1 MRGLFRGIIY
11 CSLWYGSIVA
21 GFLFIACPLLPLMF
35 ISPPKFRRYGD
46 LLFSCWELYPA
57 ALMELLGMKI
67 VVSGDHISPDDSAI
81 LVMNHRTRVDW
92 NFLWGAMYQACLPHI
107 AAHKLKFI
115 LKDPIRHIPGPGWIM
130 QMNSF
135 LYITRRWEVDQG
147 RLSRS
152 LDYLIDLRRR
162 TQLLIFPE
170 GTDLTRSSREK
181 SDKYAAEHGLPTYNY
196 TLHPKT
202 TGFTYLARHLQKSNY
217 LDSVYDLTIGYP
229 DRIPQSE
236 IDLVTGKMPDEIHF
250 HVKRIDISDLPENEV
265 HLRNWLEK
273 RWLLKEE
280 ILKQFAEK
288 KSFSDVPWPKP
299 SQLPLRIALVFWTLL
314 TGSAILL
321 ILTSSFFRFWT
332 ILHVLIFICLS
343 LFSSGFSELE
353 MGWYW
358 HWKRKFT
365 EASPKEIN
373 NKT

>member
-1 MRGLFRGIIY
+1 MRGLVRGIIY

-21 GFLFIACPLLPLMF
+21 GFLFIACPLLPLLL
-35 ISPPKFRRYGD
+35 INPPKFRRYGD

-92 NFLWGAMYQACLPHI
+92 NFLWGAMYQACLPHV

-135 LYITRRWEVDQG
+135 LYITRRWEEDQG

-152 LDYLIDLRRR
+152 LDYLIDLHRR
-162 TQLLIFPE
+162 TQFLIFPE
-170 GTDLTRSSREK
+170 GTDLTRNSKEK
-181 SDKYAAEHGLPTYNY
+181 SDKYAAAHGLPNYNY

-202 TGFTYLARHLQKSNY
+202 TGFTYLARHLQESNY

-229 DRIPQSE
+229 DIIPQSE
-236 IDLVTGKMPDEIHF
+236 IDLASGKMP
-250 HVKRIDISDLPENEV
+250 NEV
-265 HLRNWLEK
+265 HFLIKRIAANDLPKDETNLRRWLEE
-273 RWLLKEE
+273 RWQHKEE
-280 ILKQFAEK
+280 ILKQFAVK

-299 SQLPLRIALVFWTLL
+299 SQLSLRIALVFWTLL
-314 TGSAILL
+314 IGFAVVL
-321 ILTSSFFRFWT
+321 IFTSTFFQCWT
-332 ILHVLIFICLS
+332 ILYVLLFISLS
-343 LFSSGFSELE
+343 LFTSGFSQLE
-353 MGWYW
+353 IGWYW
-358 HWKRKFT
+358 HWKSQFSKKR
-365 EASPKEIN
+365 I
-373 NKT
+373 